1 MLADGE
7 PIGELGA
14 IHPKVQKA
22 WGIPEKV
29 YYAEINVEKLRA
41 HKGGK
46 RTYEPLPRFPKVPRD
61 IAVVVDETVSAAAV
75 KEAIEQA
82 PAAVAIG
89 DVELFD
95 VYRGARNSRRKK
107 EHGLFVCAFLQA
119 IIRSMMTRTAGN
131 EMRH

>member
-1 MLADGE
+1 M
-7 PIGELGA
+7 
-14 IHPKVQKA
+14 
-22 WGIPEKV
+22 
-29 YYAEINVEKLRA
+29 EKLRA

-95 VYRGARNSRRKK
+95 VYRGAGIPTGKRAWLIRLR
-107 EHGLFVCAFLQA
+107 FPQA
-119 IIRSMMTRTAGN
+119 IIRSMMTRSS
-131 EMRH
+131 RQ